1 MKKIKVFWY
10 VSLIIAL
17 GLICPP
23 SKGNAEPYNGAN
35 ESGNVAGSIK
45 TDGKKMLISPKHNCD
60 PKMLI
65 PGNPDIDPKFLVKLL
80 PKK

>member
-1 MKKIKVFWY
+1 MKKIKFFWCL
-10 VSLIIAL
+10 SLIITL
-17 GLICPP
+17 GLICLP
-23 SKGNAEPYNGAN
+23 SKSNAESYNGAN
-35 ESGNVAGSIK
+35 KFGNAAGSIN
-45 TDGKKMLISPKHNCD
+45 TNDRKMLISPKHNCD